1 MPLTPDAAGAPTRDP
16 PDTGA
21 WSRLERESLALP
33 VVDLARRLVGL
44 ILVRDS
50 EEGSC
55 AGRIVETEAYDG
67 PEDRAS
73 HARAGRTARNGAMFG
88 PPGRAYVYLVYG
100 LHHCLN
106 VVAGPEGVASAV
118 LIRALEPISGTE
130 LMRLRRG
137 GRGAPDAR
145 LAAGPARLCQAF
157 AVDRLLDGADL
168 VSGTRLW
175 LAQDG
180 SVRRPA
186 SAGDLLTGPRVGVDH
201 AGPGWADRPWRF
213 GLRGSA
219 ALSRPFPSER

>member
-16 PDTGA
+16 PHTGT

-50 EEGSC
+50 AEGSC
-55 AGRIVETEAYDG
+55 AGRIVETEVYGG

-88 PPGRAYVYLVYG
+88 PSGRAYVYLVYG

-118 LIRALEPISGTE
+118 LIRALEPIKGIE

-137 GRGAPDAR
+137 GADAPDAR
-145 LAAGPARLCQAF
+145 LAAGPARLCQAL
-157 AVDRLLDGADL
+157 AVDRRLDGADL

-175 LAQDG
+175 LAQDE
-180 SVRRPA
+180 STPRA
-186 SAGDLLTGPRVGVDH
+186 AGAGGLLTGPRVGVAY
-201 AGPGWADRPWRF
+201 AGPGWADRIWRF
-213 GLRGSA
+213 GLRGSPA
-219 ALSRPFPSER
+219 ISRPFPTEP